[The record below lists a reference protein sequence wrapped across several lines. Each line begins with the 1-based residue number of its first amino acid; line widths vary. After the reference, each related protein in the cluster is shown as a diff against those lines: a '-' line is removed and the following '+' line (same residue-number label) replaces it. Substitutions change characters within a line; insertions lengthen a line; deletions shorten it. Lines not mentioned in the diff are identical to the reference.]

1 MDPEQR
7 ELLRQ
12 AMDIQ
17 YRHKVYNDPNF
28 LYLRSMGCYDM
39 FQAFGNSE
47 IGFIGYLHLK
57 WVRDD
62 YWETIWYDTMEEG
75 DEVKQRVAND
85 HPIDP
90 HKLMPIL
97 VSAAR
102 GKFKEKWTQLSD
114 NIILN

>member
-1 MDPEQR
+1 M
-7 ELLRQ
+7 
-12 AMDIQ
+12 
-17 YRHKVYNDPNF
+17 
-28 LYLRSMGCYDM
+28 
-39 FQAFGNSE
+39 
-47 IGFIGYLHLK
+47 HLK

-102 GKFKEKWTQLSD
+102 GEFKEKWTQLSED
-114 NIILN
+114 IILN